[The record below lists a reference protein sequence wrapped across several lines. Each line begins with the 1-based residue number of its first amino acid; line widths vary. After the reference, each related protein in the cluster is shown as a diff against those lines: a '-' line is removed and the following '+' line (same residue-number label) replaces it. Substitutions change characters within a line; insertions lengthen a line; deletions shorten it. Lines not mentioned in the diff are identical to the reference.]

1 MSKVFIIPFHVKA
14 LKNSIMP
21 QELGGAY
28 VSCYVKSENY
38 VDATERVLKKLAED
52 GLHPEEIL
60 QPINELESSSW
71 SEYLKESWS
80 DYIDNFP
87 DQDGF
92 EQVIETGGI
101 IYSPFASYD
110 PQ

>member
-1 MSKVFIIPFHVKA
+1 MS
-14 LKNSIMP
+14 
-21 QELGGAY
+21 QGLGGAY
-28 VSCYVKSENY
+28 VSCFVKSESY
-38 VDATERVLKKLAED
+38 VDATERALKNLAED

-71 SEYLKESWS
+71 DEYLKESWS

-87 DQDGF
+87 NQEGF
-92 EQVIETGGI
+92 EQAIEMNQI
-101 IYSPFASYD
+101 VYSPFASYD

>member
-1 MSKVFIIPFHVKA
+1 
-14 LKNSIMP
+14 MP
-21 QELGGAY
+21 QGLGGAY
-28 VSCYVKSENY
+28 VSCFVKSESY
-38 VDATERVLKKLAED
+38 VDATERALKNLAED

-71 SEYLKESWS
+71 DEYLKESWS

-87 DQDGF
+87 NQEGF
-92 EQVIETGGI
+92 EQAIEMNQI
-101 IYSPFASYD
+101 VYSPFASYD